1 LTVNANE
8 GKTAEDLVILAA
20 SVEYDVCQFCDIR
33 PAEIFQVTGKYCL
46 VCWQELTHP
55 EV

>member
-1 LTVNANE
+1 MSANGNE
-8 GKTAEDLVILAA
+8 CKTIGDSMAVTTSAD
-20 SVEYDVCQFCDIR
+20 YDFCQYCDIR

-46 VCWQELTHP
+46 ECWQELTHP

>member
-1 LTVNANE
+1 MFE
-8 GKTAEDLVILAA
+8 IKGSTAEDSAVVAA
-20 SVEYDVCQFCDIR
+20 SADFEVCEYCDIR

-46 VCWQELTHP
+46 ECWQELTHP